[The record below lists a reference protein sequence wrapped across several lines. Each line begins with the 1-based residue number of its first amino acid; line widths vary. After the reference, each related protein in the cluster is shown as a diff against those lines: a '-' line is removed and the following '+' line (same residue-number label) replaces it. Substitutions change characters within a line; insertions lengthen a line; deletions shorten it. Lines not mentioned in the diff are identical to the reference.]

1 MSRYIT
7 GGVKI
12 TMPTLII
19 LSLAFFLGA
28 FPTAYL
34 FGLLFKKTDIR
45 TTGSGNVGGMNIYRV
60 AGLLPGLLTVLIDTG
75 KGILAVYIA
84 TNFNGELSIVL
95 ISGVLAVLG
104 HNYNPLLSFKGG
116 KGLATTLGVFLMI
129 YPLGI
134 AYAILAAVLLAV
146 VLRDVNTAFG
156 SAAALIPVILLIEF
170 REVAWFLFGLAL
182 AILIA
187 TRHLQ
192 DFKAYKQ
199 GRRQTR

>member
-1 MSRYIT
+1 
-7 GGVKI
+7 
-12 TMPTLII
+12 MPTLII